1 MRIGKHRAN
10 DEGGFQ
16 IVGRK
21 TAMVKYKLI
30 QSNPDEAGLVMAGEK
45 NLESLL
51 RCMSPVLS
59 DGDYVFCTVRD
70 SKYGDYA
77 KTRPLA
83 SFTETEGLTL
93 VILKDQA
100 EQHGLSYEGVFRR
113 ITLGV
118 HSSLEAVGLTA
129 AVTGKLATNGI
140 AANVI
145 AAYFHDHIFVPAEL
159 AKPAIGILLK
169 YNDKNTF

>member
-1 MRIGKHRAN
+1 MRIGKYRAN
-10 DEGGFQ
+10 DEAGFQ
-16 IVGRK
+16 IVRRK

-30 QSNPDEAGLVMAGEK
+30 QSNQDEARLAMAGEK
-45 NLESLL
+45 DLESLL

-59 DGDYVFCTVRD
+59 EGDYVFCTVRN
-70 SKYGDYA
+70 SEYGDYSM
-77 KTRPLA
+77 TQPLA
-83 SFTETEGLTL
+83 SFTEKEGLTL
-93 VILKDQA
+93 VMLKDQA

-129 AVTGKLATNGI
+129 AVTGKLSTHGI

-145 AAYFHDHIFVPAEL
+145 AAYFHDHIFVPANL
-159 AKPAIGILLK
+159 AKPAIGLLLK
-169 YNDKNTF
+169 YND

>member
-1 MRIGKHRAN
+1 
-10 DEGGFQ
+10 
-16 IVGRK
+16 
-21 TAMVKYKLI
+21 
-30 QSNPDEAGLVMAGEK
+30 MAGEK
-45 NLESLL
+45 NLERLL

-59 DGDYVFCTVRD
+59 EADYVFCTVNN
-70 SKYGDYA
+70 SNYGDYA
-77 KTRPLA
+77 ETRPLA
-83 SFTETEGLTL
+83 SFAETEGLTL
-93 VILKDQA
+93 VMLQDQA

-129 AVTGKLATNGI
+129 AVTGKLATHGI

-159 AKPAIGILLK
+159 AKPAMGLLLE